1 MHFYNRNNINLFRI
15 IYLYLASFA
24 MTTDKFVVSCD
35 KDAVY
40 LSRDKANH
48 MFLIEFRAHNPKIR
62 IDVLLTFDIYK
73 MMYELNKD
81 LFDSHHIAYPDPTD
95 PSRAEILFIFKSIM
109 GLGERYTHVYTH
121 MPHLHQ
127 SQSQLQQSQNQ
138 TQVIQI
144 SSANVPKTGDDAS
157 SLRHMIPKRAEQ
169 IDSDNS
175 NITIHVQPDGH
186 TIQFHYKFKLQMSK
200 PDDMI
205 AIPPFVDKAIS
216 TMMKTIFVRMKQFI
230 ECLG

>member
-1 MHFYNRNNINLFRI
+1 MGKYV
-15 IYLYLASFA
+15 
-24 MTTDKFVVSCD
+24 MTCD

-48 MFLIEFRAHNPKIR
+48 MYLIEFRAHNPKIR
-62 IDVLLTFDIYK
+62 IDALLNFDIYK

-81 LFDSHHIAYPDPTD
+81 LFDSYHIAFPDPAN
-95 PSRAEILFIFKSIM
+95 PSCAELMFVFKSIM
-109 GLGERYTHVYTH
+109 GLGEKYTHVYTH
-121 MPHLHQ
+121 MPHLLNQ
-127 SQSQLQQSQNQ
+127 LSSSQMQQEQ

-144 SSANVPKTGDDAS
+144 SSANVPKTET
-157 SLRHMIPKRAEQ
+157 SLLRQLVPKRAEQ

-186 TIQFHYKFKLQMSK
+186 TIQFTYEFKLQLSK
-200 PDDMI
+200 PDDVI
-205 AIPPFVDKAIS
+205 SIPPFVDKAIG
-216 TMMKTIFVRMKQFI
+216 TMMKTIFVRIKQFI

>member
-1 MHFYNRNNINLFRI
+1 
-15 IYLYLASFA
+15 
-24 MTTDKFVVSCD
+24 MTCD

-48 MFLIEFRAHNPKIR
+48 MYLIEFRAHNPKIR
-62 IDVLLTFDIYK
+62 IDALLNFDIYK

-81 LFDSHHIAYPDPTD
+81 LFDSYHIAFPDPAN
-95 PSRAEILFIFKSIM
+95 PSCAELMFVFKSIM
-109 GLGERYTHVYTH
+109 GLGEKYTHVYTH
-121 MPHLHQ
+121 MPHLLNQ
-127 SQSQLQQSQNQ
+127 LSSSQMQQEQ

-144 SSANVPKTGDDAS
+144 SSANVPKTET
-157 SLRHMIPKRAEQ
+157 SLLRQLVPKRAEQ

-186 TIQFHYKFKLQMSK
+186 TIQFTYEFKLQLSK
-200 PDDMI
+200 PDDVI
-205 AIPPFVDKAIS
+205 SIPPFVDKAIG
-216 TMMKTIFVRMKQFI
+216 TMMKTIFVRMKKFI